1 MLAKHSFSAYDEV
14 AIIPAVAA
22 GDQKAF
28 EQLFFQ
34 HKDRVYTIALTYTE
48 NRMIAEEVVQDVF
61 VRVWKNRGKLKEIG
75 VFSSWIYTIARNR
88 SLTALQKIA
97 REGQR
102 KEALIAYLPTAVSDT
117 DERIRDNYTEALLE
131 KAMTRL
137 TPQQRKVFELSRIQ
151 GHSRKEVA
159 EMLNLTPATVS
170 VHLTIALRSIKTY
183 LTSHPELPSFLCSL
197 LIVRLFF

>member
-14 AIIPAVAA
+14 AVILAVAA

-34 HKDRVYTIALTYTE
+34 HKDRIFTIALTYTE

-61 VRVWKNRGKLKEIG
+61 VRVWKNRRKLKEIG
-75 VFSSWIYTIARNR
+75 VFSSWIYAIARNR

-97 REGQR
+97 RDGQR
-102 KEALIAYLPTAVSDT
+102 KEALVAYLPAAVSDAE
-117 DERIRDNYTEALLE
+117 ERIQDDYTEALLE
-131 KAMTRL
+131 KAMIRL

-151 GHSRKEVA
+151 GYSRKEVA
-159 EMLNLTPATVS
+159 EILNLTPATVS
-170 VHLTIALRSIKTY
+170 VHLTIALRSIRAY
-183 LTSHPELPSFLCSL
+183 LANHPELSSFLCSF
-197 LIVRLFF
+197 LITRLFF